1 MKIKLLF
8 LLLIASPLVA
18 FGQKY
23 KITAGDYSALS
34 GATEFNVEVDYSQV
48 TYYNEK
54 MSEAK
59 YIERRMKD
67 KDGDDVNAI
76 KKDWDKMK
84 EERIP
89 DKITTIANKYC
100 KNGQNYAVDNG
111 AAKIT
116 MIVRPQWIYPG
127 WFGGVM
133 KSPSKINV
141 NYDFVDAANPS
152 KVLLS
157 ISCTKAVGDIYPVG
171 IPNTNMRIAEAFAHS
186 TKGLVRLLNKKIK

>member
-59 YIERRMKD
+59 YIEKRMKD

-89 DKITTIANKYC
+89 DKNRTYT
-100 KNGQNYAVDNG
+100 
-111 AAKIT
+111 
-116 MIVRPQWIYPG
+116 
-127 WFGGVM
+127 
-133 KSPSKINV
+133 
-141 NYDFVDAANPS
+141 
-152 KVLLS
+152 
-157 ISCTKAVGDIYPVG
+157 
-171 IPNTNMRIAEAFAHS
+171 
-186 TKGLVRLLNKKIK
+186 NKKVPLIRTCCSKH